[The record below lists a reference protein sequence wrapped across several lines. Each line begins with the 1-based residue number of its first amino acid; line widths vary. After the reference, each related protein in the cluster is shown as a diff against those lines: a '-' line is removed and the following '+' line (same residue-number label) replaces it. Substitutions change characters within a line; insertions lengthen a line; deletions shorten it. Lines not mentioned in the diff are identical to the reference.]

1 MKRVAMVIVLFL
13 LAISSGTVQD
23 GAAVEETAAEQLDVS
38 VDTVVDEAGP
48 ASPLERLDWMVGEWI
63 DQAEDST
70 ITTTCSWTKNRKFL
84 KRSFNVKIDNEVTLE
99 GTQFVGWDP
108 IETQIRSWTFDSEGG
123 FGEGRWIQDG
133 KRWLVKASFVL
144 ADGAR
149 ASSLNVYTYVD
160 ADTIRWQ
167 STNREIAG
175 ELQPNIPEVTVVRQ
189 NEQTVSRKSEKEES
203 Q

>member
-1 MKRVAMVIVLFL
+1 MKHLFPATILSLFVISWGM
-13 LAISSGTVQD
+13 AQD
-23 GAAVEETAAEQLDVS
+23 APAAQPAAP
-38 VDTVVDEAGP
+38 EAN
-48 ASPLERLDWMVGEWI
+48 ASADDAKATSPLEVLDWMVGTWVDEG
-63 DQAEDST
+63 DDAT
-70 ITTTCSWTKNRKFL
+70 IVTNCSWTKNRKFL
-84 KRSFNVKIDNEVTLE
+84 KRSFKVKIDEEVTLE
-99 GTQFVGWDP
+99 GDQFVGWDP
-108 IETQIRSWTFDSEGG
+108 LAGQIRSWTFDSEGG
-123 FGEGRWIQDG
+123 IGEGLWIQDG

-149 ASSLNVYTYVD
+149 ASALNVYTYVD

-189 NEQTVSRKSEKEES
+189 KEQTASQRSEKEES